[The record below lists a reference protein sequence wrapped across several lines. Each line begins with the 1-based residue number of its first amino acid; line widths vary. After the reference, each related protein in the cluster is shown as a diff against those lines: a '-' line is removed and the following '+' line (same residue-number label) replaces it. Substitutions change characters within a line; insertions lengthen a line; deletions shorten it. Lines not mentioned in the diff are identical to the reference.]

1 MKKKP
6 TVVLTSY
13 NAQTMKRRDIIQQEQ
28 LYMVTLDS
36 KPITIAVID
45 ENMEHI
51 STPRYTNTVF
61 SQKQSAEN
69 AAAKLNREYDTQR
82 FVVKAVRYLE

>member
-6 TVVLTSY
+6 NVVLTSY
-13 NAQTMKRRDIIQQEQ
+13 NQKTRKRRDIIQQEQ
-28 LYMVTLDS
+28 LYMITLDG

-69 AAAKLNREYDTQR
+69 AVAKLNLEYNTQR
-82 FVVKAVRYLE
+82 FLVRSVKL

>member
-6 TVVLTSY
+6 NVVLSNY
-13 NAQTMKRRDIIQQEQ
+13 NAKTMKRRDIISHEA
-28 LYMVTLDS
+28 LYMITLDGT
-36 KPITIAVID
+36 PITIAVID

-69 AAAKLNREYDTQR
+69 AVAKLNQDFDTQR
-82 FVVKAVRYLE
+82 FEVRSVKL